1 MTPAIAAVQS
11 AANAAAGS
19 ALCAATPF
27 NRALSGGMASLQAL
41 PSFQLS
47 SQLSLR
53 LSSSGWVGT
62 L

>member
-27 NRALSGGMASLQAL
+27 NRALSGGMASL